1 MRSPFKH
8 LRNIRFRVPLMF
20 QKCFSSLLSSISDKD
35 VGELSNDLHLFGSNC
50 YGTWL
55 TRPFP
60 RLLALIIVP
69 VRSSRVSAI
78 LGNPRGRRTDWIGH
92 APSLSRGL
100 QPLSKEGDLTLIVR
114 WNGKEYTL
122 RNCTDDSV
130 AESKRRICFLTNVL
144 RKRQKLLYPKDI
156 VDDSELGKDKVVDV
170 EDKELNKQKL
180 RRRIDQ
186 LSSKPEKN
194 TTSVKQYHGV
204 KKLEKVLLGE
214 LNNYVLESPPQFMTH
229 EDDKA

>member
-50 YGTWL
+50 YGT
-55 TRPFP
+55 
-60 RLLALIIVP
+60 
-69 VRSSRVSAI
+69 
-78 LGNPRGRRTDWIGH
+78 
-92 APSLSRGL
+92 

-144 RKRQKLLYPKDI
+144 RKRQKLLYPK
-156 VDDSELGKDKVVDV
+156 VG
-170 EDKELNKQKL
+170 NK
-180 RRRIDQ
+180 
-186 LSSKPEKN
+186 LSDYS
-194 TTSVKQYHGV
+194 
-204 KKLEKVLLGE
+204 LL
-214 LNNYVLESPPQFMTH
+214 LS
-229 EDDKA
+229 